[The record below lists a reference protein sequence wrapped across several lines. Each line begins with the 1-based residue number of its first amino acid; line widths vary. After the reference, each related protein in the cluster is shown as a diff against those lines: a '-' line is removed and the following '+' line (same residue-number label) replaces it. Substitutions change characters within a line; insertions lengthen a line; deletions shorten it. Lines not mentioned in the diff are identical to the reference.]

1 MSSMPNVPARLPV
14 GCSWSSR
21 YSKNQTAIF
30 TPLTSVNRPHH
41 QARGFDQAKELDRTG
56 HSKLMDRFP
65 HVTELTFDCSNTV
78 TLAASHDKNVRAA
91 LWGEQEDERAV
102 LIS

>member
-1 MSSMPNVPARLPV
+1 
-14 GCSWSSR
+14 
-21 YSKNQTAIF
+21 
-30 TPLTSVNRPHH
+30 
-41 QARGFDQAKELDRTG
+41 
-56 HSKLMDRFP
+56 MDRFP

-102 LIS
+102 LISDAPAQCDLTRSLTASPISDT